1 MKVIVKN
8 SKVKMIYPV
17 YVYGTSVLR
26 KKAKEI
32 DKNYDDLDK
41 LIEDMYETM
50 KHAEGVGLAAPQIG
64 KALRLFIVDA
74 ADIDKEDEEYVEDFK
89 KTFIN
94 PVILEQS
101 GDEWTFNEGC
111 LSIPNIREDVN
122 RKEKIRIQYYDPE
135 WNFHDEKYDGIKAR
149 IVQHEYDH
157 LDGVMFVDKINPL
170 RKRLLKGQLSAISKG
185 KVDVDYKIKFPR
197 KK

>member
-1 MKVIVKN
+1 
-8 SKVKMIYPV
+8 MIYPV

-32 DKNYDDLDK
+32 DKNYEDLDK
-41 LIEDMYETM
+41 LIEDMFETM
-50 KHAEGVGLAAPQIG
+50 KHADGVGLAAPQIG
-64 KALRLFIVDA
+64 KAIRLFIVDA
-74 ADIDKEDEEYVEDFK
+74 TDIDEEDEEYVEDFK
-89 KTFIN
+89 KAFIN
-94 PVILEQS
+94 PIILERS
-101 GDEWTFNEGC
+101 GDEWSFNEGC

-135 WNFHDEKYDGIKAR
+135 WNFHDEEYDGIRAR
-149 IVQHEYDH
+149 IVQHECDH

-185 KVDVDYKIKFPR
+185 KVDVDYKIKIPR

>member
-1 MKVIVKN
+1 MKVIN
-8 SKVKMIYPV
+8 YNQVKMIYPV

-32 DKNYDDLDK
+32 DKNYENLDK
-41 LIEDMYETM
+41 LIEDMFETM

-64 KALRLFIVDA
+64 KAIRLFIVDA
-74 ADIDKEDEEYVEDFK
+74 ADIDEEDEEYVEDFK
-89 KTFIN
+89 KAFIN

-101 GDEWTFNEGC
+101 GDEWSFNEGC

-122 RKEKIRIQYYDPE
+122 RKESVRIQYYDPE
-135 WNFHDEKYDGIKAR
+135 WNFHDERYDGIKAR
-149 IVQHEYDH
+149 IVQHESDH
-157 LDGVMFVDKINPL
+157 LDGIMFVDRINPL

-185 KVDVDYKIKFPR
+185 KVDVDYKIKIPR